1 MSANLLPADGKT
13 RNAWLIFKHIFMAL
27 EINIDGRTAH
37 VNELKRDG
45 NLLTIQV
52 DDEIYEVDALKVG
65 EGIYSLIYKGKS
77 YNIEMI
83 ENGSPKHYTVN
94 SFHNSYQVEVID
106 AQTRYMLNR
115 SKGDSADKGNTIVSP
130 MPGKVVRIP
139 VKVGE
144 TVEAGQTLIIVSAM
158 KMESEFKARTAG
170 TIKSIHAAEGDTIDA
185 NKVLVVVEP
194 SVE

>member
-1 MSANLLPADGKT
+1 
-13 RNAWLIFKHIFMAL
+13 MAL

-37 VNELKRDG
+37 VTELKRDG
-45 NLLTIQV
+45 NMVTIQV

-65 EGIYSLIYKGKS
+65 EGIYSMIYKGKS

-94 SFHNSYQVEVID
+94 SFHNSYRVEVID
-106 AQTRYMLNR
+106 AQTRYRMNR
-115 SKGDSADKGNTIVSP
+115 SKGDASDSGNTIVSP

-144 TVEAGQTLIIVSAM
+144 SVVAGQTLIIVSAM
-158 KMESEFKARTAG
+158 KMESEFKAKAAG
-170 TIKSIHAAEGDTIDA
+170 IIKSIHAAEGETIDA
-185 NKVLVVVEP
+185 NKVLVVVDP
-194 SVE
+194 TVE

>member
-1 MSANLLPADGKT
+1 MS
-13 RNAWLIFKHIFMAL
+13 F
-27 EINIDGRTAH
+27 EINIDGRNARVT
-37 VNELKRDG
+37 EIKREG

-52 DDEIYEVDALKVG
+52 DDEIYEVDAVKVG
-65 EGIYSLIYKGKS
+65 EGIYSMIHRGKS

-83 ENGSPKHYTVN
+83 ENGSPRHYTVN
-94 SFHNSYQVEVID
+94 SFYNSYQIEVID
-106 AQTRYMLNR
+106 AQTRYRQSR
-115 SKGDSADKGNTIVSP
+115 SKGDAAESGNTIVSP

-139 VKVGE
+139 VKAGE
-144 TVEAGQTLIIVSAM
+144 AVTAGQTLIIVSAM

-170 TIKSIHAAEGDTIDA
+170 IVKSIHAAEGDTIDA

>member
-1 MSANLLPADGKT
+1 
-13 RNAWLIFKHIFMAL
+13 MAL

-37 VNELKRDG
+37 VTELKRDG
-45 NLLTIQV
+45 NMVTIQV

-65 EGIYSLIYKGKS
+65 EGIYSMIYKGKS

-106 AQTRYMLNR
+106 AQTRYRMNR
-115 SKGDSADKGNTIVSP
+115 SKGDASDSGNTIVSP

-144 TVEAGQTLIIVSAM
+144 SVVAGQTLIIVSAM
-158 KMESEFKARTAG
+158 KMESEFKAKAAG
-170 TIKSIHAAEGDTIDA
+170 IIKSIHAAEGETIDA
-185 NKVLVVVEP
+185 NKVLVVVDP
-194 SVE
+194 TVE

>member
-1 MSANLLPADGKT
+1 
-13 RNAWLIFKHIFMAL
+13 MAL

-37 VNELKRDG
+37 VTELKRDG
-45 NLLTIQV
+45 NLVTVQV
-52 DDEIYEVDALKVG
+52 DDEVYEIDALKVG
-65 EGIYSLIYKGKS
+65 EGIYSMIYQGKS

-106 AQTRYMLNR
+106 AQTRYRMNR
-115 SKGDSADKGNTIVSP
+115 SKGDSSDSGNTIVSP

-144 TVEAGQTLIIVSAM
+144 SVEAGQTLIIVSAM
-158 KMESEFKARTAG
+158 KMESEFKAKSAG
-170 TIKSIHAAEGDTIDA
+170 TVKSIHVAEGDTIDA
-185 NKVLVVVEP
+185 NKVLVVVE
-194 SVE
+194 EGTRDGE